1 MQSHWQ
7 GVGCVVNIQVFPLDS
22 NVRVGEIKSQWL
34 SKLTHS
40 SVRLVEAPPGS
51 PVGPCSPGVWLF
63 QTLTSL
69 SDLTA
74 ILATVSRRWF
84 TKRRAASLEGSPVY
98 RAPPGPRRFPGCIS
112 AHPPAAAGTEAPSPT
127 EHGHRR
133 WYTPCPSASQPRDVR
148 VCGTGAGVQGVLK
161 STASQVM
168 LMCSR
173 DETHGSAVCSSQT
186 SKRKP
191 REVKSLA

>member
-1 MQSHWQ
+1 MA
-7 GVGCVVNIQVFPLDS
+7 PAL
-22 NVRVGEIKSQWL
+22 
-34 SKLTHS
+34 
-40 SVRLVEAPPGS
+40 LVA
-51 PVGPCSPGVWLF
+51 WLF

-98 RAPPGPRRFPGCIS
+98 WHLQGPGGSWAVSQLIPQQRQGQRPPAPLYVAIASGTARVPLHRSPGSSESVGPGPGCQ
-112 AHPPAAAGTEAPSPT
+112 
-127 EHGHRR
+127 
-133 WYTPCPSASQPRDVR
+133 C
-148 VCGTGAGVQGVLK
+148 VLK
-161 STASQVM
+161 STPSQVI
-168 LMCSR
+168 LTCTR

-186 SKRKP
+186 RQRKP

>member
-34 SKLTHS
+34 SKLTRS

-98 RAPPGPRRFPGCIS
+98 RAPPGPRRFPGCMS
-112 AHPPAAAGTEAPSPT
+112 AHPPAGQGQRPPAPLNMAIAGGTARVPPHRSP
-127 EHGHRR
+127 
-133 WYTPCPSASQPRDVR
+133 
-148 VCGTGAGVQGVLK
+148 GTSESVGPGPGCQGVLK

-168 LMCSR
+168 LTCSR

-186 SKRKP
+186 RQRKP